1 MKKIHFSFKMTLF
14 CIAACFALLFTEC
27 KNNKSKQ
34 ESNSNDSLTGTI
46 NISGAFALY
55 PMTTK
60 WSDEFRKIHPNVK
73 INISGGG
80 AGKGMVDA
88 LSGMVDFGMFSRD
101 VKKEEIE
108 KGCWEINVTKDAV
121 LSTINSKNPII
132 NELKSKGLTKE
143 IFYKIFISG
152 EITDWGSAI
161 GNKNVKNKINIYTR
175 SDACGAAQKW
185 AEFLGKNQED
195 LLGIGVNADP
205 GVAGAVKKDV
215 YAIGYN
221 NKIYIYDIQTNKKY
235 EGLEVIPID
244 INENGIIDEEENF
257 YDSADEIAA
266 AIKSGKYPS
275 PPARRLSFVSNG
287 KPQNKVA
294 IKFLQW
300 ILTDGQKYVGES
312 GYIKLPEDEI
322 KLELEKL
329 TIK

>member
-1 MKKIHFSFKMTLF
+1 MKKTDFFLKLAIIAIAGCLALF
-14 CIAACFALLFTEC
+14 FTEC

-34 ESNSNDSLTGTI
+34 GINSNDTLKGTI

-88 LSGMVDFGMFSRD
+88 LSGMADLGMFSRD
-101 VKKEEIE
+101 VKKEEQE

-132 NELKSKGLTKE
+132 KELKNKGLTKE
-143 IFYKIFISG
+143 VFYKIFISG
-152 EITDWGSAI
+152 EINDWGTAI
-161 GNKNVKNKINIYTR
+161 GNKNIKNKINIYTR

-215 YAIGYN
+215 CAIGYN
-221 NKIYIYDIQTNKKY
+221 NKIFIYNIQTNKKY

-244 INENGIIDEEENF
+244 INENGVIDADENF
-257 YDSADEIAA
+257 YDSADEIAN
-266 AIKSGKYPS
+266 AIKEGKYPS

-287 KPQNKVA
+287 TPKNKTAVE
-294 IKFLQW
+294 FLKW
-300 ILTDGQKYVGES
+300 ILTDGQKYVSES
-312 GYIKLPEDEI
+312 GYIQLPEDEI

-329 TIK
+329 TLK